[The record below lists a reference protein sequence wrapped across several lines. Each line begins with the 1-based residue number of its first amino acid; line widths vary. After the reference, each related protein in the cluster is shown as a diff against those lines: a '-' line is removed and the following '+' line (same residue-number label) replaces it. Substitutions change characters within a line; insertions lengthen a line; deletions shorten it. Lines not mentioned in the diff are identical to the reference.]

1 MLYFKRRLGDIKPY
15 TIGRCRD
22 LKPATMPT
30 LILKSA
36 YFLSIIRF
44 QLLNKMYSLQYV
56 MVRKFIKTYLLI
68 LNIKCFQNPLQ
79 GTVIV

>member
-1 MLYFKRRLGDIKPY
+1 MLYFKCRLGDIKPY

-36 YFLSIIRF
+36 YFFMHNQTPTFKKI
-44 QLLNKMYSLQYV
+44 YSLQYV

-79 GTVIV
+79 GTVSI